1 MTKVL
6 RIDQAFHDDELV
18 VFSPKDELEKLRE
31 KQAASPPAGDLPSR
45 LPLNQIQTCEALFQP
60 RQIEEKHISD
70 LVRALKSNKTL
81 EPVLVIQIG
90 RSAYLIDGH
99 HRIEAYRS
107 AKVTEPVPVR
117 YFEGSLDEAVLEAGR
132 ANAKAKLPMDT
143 RQRMNYAWRL
153 VLLGEHSKAQIV
165 EAACVSDGQVARMR
179 KAKRELGVDAF
190 NFNQWW
196 RAQRRW
202 QEQEDHQLSDEE
214 QEARIELIAQQQ
226 ADKMAKT
233 FSSKL
238 ANNITIAARTFEI
251 YFGRRLPE
259 LVAELQG
266 MVPQF
271 DDLED
276 DF

>member
-1 MTKVL
+1 MTEVS
-6 RIDQAFHDDELV
+6 RIDQAYLDDELV

-31 KQAASPPAGDLPSR
+31 KQTSSPLMSDLPDR
-45 LPLNQIQTCEALFQP
+45 LPLNRIRKCEALFQP

-70 LVRALKSNKTL
+70 LVRALKSNKAL
-81 EPVLVIQIG
+81 EPVLVIQVG
-90 RSAYLIDGH
+90 PSAYLIDGH

-107 AKVTEPVPVR
+107 AKITEPVPVR

-165 EAACVSDGQVARMR
+165 EAACVSDGQIARMR
-179 KAKRELGVDAF
+179 KAKRELGAAAF
-190 NFNQWW
+190 DCDEWW
-196 RAQRRW
+196 RVQRRW
-202 QEQEDHQLSDEE
+202 QEQEDHQLTDEE

-226 ADKMAKT
+226 ADKMAKA

-238 ANNITIAARTFEI
+238 ANNITVAARTLEI

-259 LVAELQG
+259 LVTELQG
-266 MVPQF
+266 MVPED